1 MAQQFAEKGMIPTVL
16 VLDQPT
22 PEINIDGS
30 ANMNEAERLA
40 YFAQNV
46 ALFTGTSFYPSAA
59 QCPP

>member
-1 MAQQFAEKGMIPTVL
+1 MIPTVL